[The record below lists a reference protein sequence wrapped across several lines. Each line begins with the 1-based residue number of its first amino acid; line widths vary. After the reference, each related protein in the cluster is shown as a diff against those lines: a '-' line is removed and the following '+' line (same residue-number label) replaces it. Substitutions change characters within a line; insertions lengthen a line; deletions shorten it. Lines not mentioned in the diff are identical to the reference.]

1 MITNFPLPNASSF
14 RVKQMSIVTKGGVV
28 DITNLFL
35 ELNIHD
41 SLFLPTISGSV
52 VIREAVGLSG
62 KLAFDGSEVIAIHI
76 EKSKGSD
83 IAAFKKAFR
92 IYKQSARTN
101 INGASESYIIHFC
114 SDEFLFSFQQ
124 RVNQSYESTYSDVA
138 GKILSNYLKVV
149 PSDVGIIDSSFGLK
163 KIVVPNLTP
172 LEAIEW
178 CAKRAV
184 DIKNSPNFVFYRNST
199 GFNFESLSNLLVR
212 DTVLDIRF
220 EAKNQNKTDLE
231 ELSAARHFEPIVQN
245 DSISAIVDGV
255 NAGTFVGFDPM
266 TRNFGAKS
274 LNFSDQYEKMEHAN
288 KGAKLTE
295 VVNRDGTSTLT
306 TFDSRKVVSL
316 FGSTRKDS
324 AYIKANDPTSISK
337 VENQQDYIFQ
347 RKALLSNLT
356 NSRIKLVMPGN
367 FHLTSGFNINLA
379 APGFEKQRKGAEKD
393 LSVDG
398 KYLII
403 ASRHIITYNKH
414 ETVIEVARDSTNDK
428 STYVSSPDQNR
439 MLQGFTI

>member
-1 MITNFPLPNASSF
+1 MIDNFPLPNASSF
-14 RVKQMSIVTKGGVV
+14 RVKQMTIVTKGGSI

-41 SLFLPTISGSV
+41 SLFLPVMSGSV

-62 KLAFDGSEVIAIHI
+62 KLAFDGSEVLAIHI

-101 INGASESYIIHFC
+101 INGGSESYIIHFC

-138 GKILSNYLKVV
+138 DKILKNYLKVV
-149 PSDVGIIDSSFGLK
+149 PSDVGIFDPSFGIK

-184 DIKNSPNFVFYRNST
+184 DIRNSPNFLFYRNRL
-199 GFNFESLSNLLVR
+199 GFNFESLSSLLVR
-212 DTVLDIRF
+212 DTILDIRF
-220 EAKNQNKTDLE
+220 EAKNQNKSNLY

-245 DSISAIVDGV
+245 DSISAIMGGV

-274 LNFSDQYEKMEHAN
+274 LNFADQYEKMDHAN

-324 AYIKANDPTSISK
+324 AYIKANDPTSLSK
-337 VENQQDYIFQ
+337 VENQEDFVFQ
-347 RKALLSNLT
+347 RKAILTNLT

-367 FHLTSGFNINLA
+367 FHLTSGFNVNLA
-379 APGFEKQRKGAEKD
+379 APGFQKSKIGAEKD

-414 ETVIEVARDSTNDK
+414 ETVIEIARDSTNDK